1 MARRAQVDIDI
12 NVGSITGLPE
22 GGGGGGGSTGGGGGG
37 GGSAG
42 GGGDNV
48 IPGLGNIAGLANMFA
63 FRRQL
68 LSLGNLLPAGLS
80 APAIMGIVAAVGLLL
95 GMFMMARSSI
105 MLMWRAASLAREGF
119 LALMRMG
126 VAAAETLIAWYVRLA
141 QTIVGTT
148 VRAVQWLGEQTVY
161 WAKRGAEALAGMV
174 RTGVA
179 AYAELQQSAAAT
191 ATVIGQFGA
200 AAMAS
205 RTEVERFAIEMSSR
219 MRYMASEVADAMYQI
234 YSYGYTTRQEVES
247 LTEAALNLASAT
259 LYGIENTTMMMA
271 AVMTAFKIPAQYAA
285 QVSDI
290 LFNAV
295 RYSAAEMSK
304 LVEAMKYAGPAAAM
318 FGMSLK
324 DTVALLEGFYQVGL
338 KGSMAGVYFRQ
349 TLISLSREIPNA
361 RKAFAAFGAD
371 LKEFSVIRTGSLIA
385 SLEKLDALRQ
395 RIGQKAFTQMII
407 NAFGTRGAYGI
418 MAAMAASVQQIK
430 LFRSQLDE
438 QGVAAKAAA
447 DQLNTLAGAWQ
458 LLKNNLQNL
467 ETLVIRGPVA
477 SWFMA
482 FVGVL
487 RQLIETARQSGA
499 IGALQGV
506 LINLVAGF
514 GALLKYLGPTAIGAI
529 RDILLSLG
537 AAIWQMFQG
546 AVKLLPSI
554 IGFLQWLPRLFSY
567 AFAQLVPMIVRFGQA
582 FIPLLLQIAGVVL
595 PMLVQALA
603 GVGNFL
609 AAFLEQN
616 SGQIVLWFQWFA
628 YGVLSVVAALPQLL
642 PMLASIVNAFVYLAP
657 LIINA
662 AVTGIPALIAA
673 AQQLLPWLIALAY
686 RGVAVLLLFM
696 EYFRTHLSSHMIPT
710 VMKFL
715 GAIMRV
721 LDFII
726 AKWPQ
731 ITKLLDTMAW
741 TVYTVVT
748 ALDGVLT
755 SVLSRLGKYLDYLDG
770 HGKTVIL
777 NMIDLV
783 RSLLAL
789 MGTQLAVQAMGALI
803 GLEAA
808 YAFLP
813 KELKKD
819 AAAMMDFLKE
829 QIRTG
834 IPDVVRDANRALR
847 GLRTNAEQFLPPDKL
862 GPQAM
867 LAPPPGL
874 APAGYNPQGSNQIVV
889 EQHYNIDPNEPPSKW
904 VKTIIRDERKQEVR
918 YVRMGGLAPEIG

>member
-1 MARRAQVDIDI
+1 MARRAQLDIDI
-12 NVGSITGLPE
+12 NVGSITGLPAGGT
-22 GGGGGGGSTGGGGGG
+22 GGGGGATAGGSTGGGGE
-37 GGSAG
+37 
-42 GGGDNV
+42 NV
-48 IPGLGNIAGLANMFA
+48 IPGLGNVAGIAGMFA
-63 FRRQL
+63 LRRSL
-68 LSLGNLLPAGLS
+68 LSLGNLLPAGMS
-80 APAIMGIVAAVGLLL
+80 VPGIMGIVGAVALLYVGYKSVEGALKDLWAIAQRVQDALLAMAQAGVRGALWLMGL
-95 GMFMMARSSI
+95 
-105 MLMWRAASLAREGF
+105 
-119 LALMRMG
+119 
-126 VAAAETLIAWYVRLA
+126 YVRLG
-141 QTIVGTT
+141 QTIFSYTGK
-148 VRAVQWLGEQTVY
+148 AVQWLGEQTVY
-161 WAKRGAEALAGMV
+161 WARRGAEALAGMV

-179 AYAELQQSAAAT
+179 AYAELQQSAANT
-191 ATVIGQFGA
+191 ATVLGQFGA

-324 DTVALLEGFYQVGL
+324 DTVAVLEGFYQVGL

-438 QGVAAKAAA
+438 QGVAAAAAA

-467 ETLVIRGPVA
+467 ETLVIKGPVA
-477 SWFMA
+477 QWFMW
-482 FVGVL
+482 FVGIL
-487 RQLIETARQSGA
+487 RELIETARQSGA

-514 GALLKYLGPTAIGAI
+514 GALLRYLGPTAIGAI

-537 AAIWQMFQG
+537 QAIWQMFQG
-546 AVKLLPSI
+546 AVKVLPSI

-567 AFAQLVPMIVRFGQA
+567 AFAEIVPMLVRFGQA
-582 FIPLLLQIAGVVL
+582 FIPLLLRVAGVVL
-595 PMLVQALA
+595 PFLVAALT

-609 AAFLEQN
+609 TDFLSQN
-616 SGQIVLWFQWFA
+616 KDSIVRWFVTFTT
-628 YGVLSVVAALPQLL
+628 GVLRVIECLPQLL
-642 PMLASIVNAFVYLAP
+642 PLLKDMVDAFADIALEIAQAAVNA
-657 LIINA
+657 
-662 AVTGIPALIAA
+662 IPVLIAA
-673 AQQLLPWLIALAY
+673 AQALLPWLIALAY

-710 VMKFL
+710 VMRFL
-715 GAIMRV
+715 GTIMRV
-721 LDFII
+721 LNFII
-726 AKWPQ
+726 TQWPQ
-731 ITKLLDTMAW
+731 ITKVLETVAAVVNTIADVMDT
-741 TVYTVVT
+741 
-748 ALDGVLT
+748 GVT
-755 SVLSRLGKYLDYLDG
+755 SVLQAVAGWIEYLGG
-770 HGKTVIL
+770 HPKQVLIDI
-777 NMIDLV
+777 IDLLV
-783 RSLLAL
+783 QLLGL
-789 MGTQLAVQAMGALI
+789 LEMKIKWEIFQAMAGMYFKWIGYALA
-803 GLEAA
+803 GQLDLWNKQMDLLEKAW
-808 YAFLP
+808 
-813 KELKKD
+813 K
-819 AAAMMDFLKE
+819 M
-829 QIRTG
+829 
-834 IPDVVRDANRALR
+834 
-847 GLRTNAEQFLPPDKL
+847 AEQLSFQSGVKLLRIKQDLNNNTPAPPD
-862 GPQAM
+862 GRQAM
-867 LAPPPGL
+867 LTPPPGL
-874 APAGYNPQGSNQIVV
+874 EPVGYNPQGGTQTVQIDARTDKETIRVV
-889 EQHYNIDPNEPPSKW
+889 LRGEIKNM
-904 VKTIIRDERKQEVR
+904 VR
-918 YVRMGGLAPEIG
+918 YQNVGGPATGLT